1 MKNQLFPL
9 FKLTMTKTLL
19 LSVLLLLSTTLFAQN
34 KSVLKGVVLDSVS
47 KSPAEFVTVA
57 VVNAKDTS
65 LISYTITNKNGV
77 FSLTGL
83 PANKETKLIISAMGY
98 STFRKLLI
106 FKPAEVKDLGAIYL
120 NNKLLGEVLVR
131 GERTPII
138 QKKDTLEF
146 NTEAFKTRP
155 NAVVEDLL
163 RLLPGV
169 QVNVDGSILVN
180 GKAVNKMLI
189 DGKRFFGSNPTV
201 ATKNLDADMVASVQ
215 VYDDREE
222 DPDHKLTDLEVGKI
236 INLKMKSKIKKSTLG
251 KVYAGAG
258 TRDRYEAGG
267 ILSTFRD
274 TLQVSVIGTTNNL
287 TRTGFSSAELYSM
300 GGFNRSGGN
309 VQNEGTFGGNGDG
322 GIEKMWS
329 GGFNVNNDY
338 GKKLKTN
345 VMYFYYNYVKDYDKK
360 TLTEQ
365 NLDQTLL
372 TTANNNLSQLR
383 QQRHTV
389 SSLIEWAPDTIQ
401 KTRFDVR
408 IDISPTGFN
417 ANGFTNTFNTQLPK
431 LSELLTTQSSES
443 LAKEF
448 TDNFMYY
455 RRLKKP
461 GSSLTI
467 SQTLYIKKSN
477 SDDYNYNN
485 LTSYTSDFKSS
496 VLDRFSNSKYAYFA
510 GGIDLTYNR
519 PLSKKVSNEIYLHS
533 RFYSTENKLA
543 TYDKSPLGGY
553 DDFLADQSSD
563 LERPHYIQNI
573 KNTLS
578 YNFSQQLTLKAAVD
592 LEIQSYT
599 NNFNSNIPNTLNRY
613 TYLFPSLRLNGQK
626 FSINYTEQANPP
638 DISQMQPITRQVSPL
653 ETFSG
658 NPNLTPNRQRNL
670 SYNYYSYNNDK
681 QSYLSLNG
689 NLTILSNNIV
699 QVSTK
704 DANGFITSTY
714 ANKNG
719 GWTANVGLNKGKQFK
734 KSQTWKFSLNNGIYG
749 YYDQR
754 SFFFNGDGGTQY
766 NYFISVGQ
774 SVGVNYK
781 SVVNLNSSYSL
792 QQSITNYGG
801 VNYASVHSLRHNAT
815 SVLSVTWPKS
825 FIFDA
830 QYRYL
835 YNPQIA
841 PGFPKSSNVV
851 NLAVTMMMFKQNRG
865 QVKLSVYDLFN
876 ENISAYRYATNNSIV
891 NVEQQILRRYFL
903 INYQYKINV
912 SKTK

>member
-1 MKNQLFPL
+1 
-9 FKLTMTKTLL
+9 MTKTLL
-19 LSVLLLLSTTLFAQN
+19 LSVLLLFSAALFAQN

-47 KSPAEFVTVA
+47 KSPVEFVTVA

-98 STFRKLLI
+98 STFRKLLLL
-106 FKPAEVKDLGAIYL
+106 KPAEVKDIGAIYL
-120 NNKLLGEVLVR
+120 NNKLLNEVLVK
-131 GERTPII
+131 GERTPVI

-169 QVNVDGSILVN
+169 QVNVDGSILIN

-236 INLKMKSKIKKSTLG
+236 INLKMKSKIKKSTIG
-251 KVYAGAG
+251 KIYAGAG
-258 TRDRYEAGG
+258 TRGRYEAGG
-267 ILSTFRD
+267 IVSTFRD
-274 TLQVSVIGTTNNL
+274 TLQVSVISTTNNL
-287 TRTGFSSAELYSM
+287 TRTGFSSSELYSM

-329 GGFNVNNDY
+329 GGFNLNNDY

-345 VMYFYYNYVKDYDKK
+345 VMYFYYNYVKDYNKK
-360 TLTEQ
+360 LLTEQ

-372 TTANNNLSQLR
+372 TTLNNNVSQLR

-389 SSLIEWAPDTIQ
+389 SSLIEWAPDTVQ
-401 KTRFDVR
+401 KIRFDVR
-408 IDISPTGFN
+408 IDISPTASN
-417 ANGFTNTFNTQLPK
+417 VNGVTNTFNTQTPR
-431 LSELLTTQSSES
+431 LSDLLFNQSSKS
-443 LAKEF
+443 LANEF
-448 TDNFMYY
+448 NDNFMYY
-455 RRLKKP
+455 RRLKKT

-467 SQTLYIKKSN
+467 NQTLYIKRSN
-477 SDDYNYNN
+477 SDDYNLNN
-485 LTSYTSDFKSS
+485 LTSYTTAFNSS
-496 VLDRFSNSKYAYFA
+496 VLDRYSNTKYAYYA
-510 GGIDLTYNR
+510 GGIDATYNT
-519 PLSKKVSNEIYLHS
+519 PLSKKVSNEVYLHS
-533 RFYSTENKLA
+533 RFYSTANKLS
-543 TYDKSPLGGY
+543 TYDKSPLGTY
-553 DDFLADQSSD
+553 DDFLENQSSN
-563 LERPHYIQNI
+563 LVRPHFIQNL
-573 KNTLS
+573 KNTWS
-578 YNFSQQLTLKAAVD
+578 YNFNSKLTLKAAID

-599 NNFNSNIPNTLNRY
+599 NNFNSNILNSTNRY

-626 FSINYTEQANPP
+626 FSINYNEQANPP
-638 DISQMQPITRQVSPL
+638 SISQMQPITWQVNPL

-670 SYNYYSYNNDK
+670 SSNYYNYNNDK
-681 QSYLSLNG
+681 QSYLSVNG
-689 NLTILSNNIV
+689 NLTVLSNNIV

-704 DANGFITSTY
+704 DKNGFITSTY

-719 GWTANVGLNKGKQFK
+719 GWTANFSINRGKQYK
-734 KSQTWKFSLNNGIYG
+734 KSDNWKISLNNGGYG

-754 SFFFNGDGGTQY
+754 SFVFNGESGTQY
-766 NYFISVGQ
+766 NYVIAAGQ

-781 SVVNLNSSYSL
+781 TLVNLNTTYSL
-792 QQSITNYGG
+792 QSSITNYGG
-801 VNYASVHSLRHNAT
+801 VNYPSVHNLRHNVT
-815 SVLSVTWPKS
+815 SIASVTWPKN

-835 YNPQIA
+835 YNPQIPA
-841 PGFPKSSNVV
+841 GFSKSSNVV

-865 QVKLSVYDLFN
+865 QVKFSVYDLLDQN
-876 ENISAYRYATNNSIV
+876 TATYRYATNNSIISG
-891 NVEQQILRRYFL
+891 EQQILKRYFF